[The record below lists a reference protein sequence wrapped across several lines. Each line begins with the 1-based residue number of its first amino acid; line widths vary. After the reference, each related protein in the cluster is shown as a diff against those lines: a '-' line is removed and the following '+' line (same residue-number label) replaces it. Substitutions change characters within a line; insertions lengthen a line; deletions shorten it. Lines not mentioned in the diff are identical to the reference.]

1 MHTEQDVSRIVR
13 SWLRTDEHESA
24 DRVLDDVLLVLD
36 ATPQRR
42 PHWPAR
48 RIATVNTPAKFAI
61 AAAAVVIVAVVGI
74 NLLPSTG
81 GVGGTAASPSRT
93 PTLTPTSS
101 LPPNPA
107 EYFPPSGELAI
118 GRHSMIREGVRFSI
132 DVAAPGWRSQQGFE
146 FIKGTEGQPDG
157 AGLLFWSTT
166 PDNVYAD
173 PCAHTPLTPAA
184 SPDIASLATA
194 VSRIPGTQ
202 LVSGPT
208 DLTVDGQPAKRTVI
222 TVPEDIDC
230 EGVVKLWY
238 DDGMGS
244 EAGRFPTVLPS
255 TMRVWMIDVDGTTVW
270 IDGETYVT
278 SEDTSP
284 TLEREMQEMIDSIV
298 FE

>member
-36 ATPQRR
+36 ATPQRWPR
-42 PHWPAR
+42 WPAR
-48 RIATVNTPAKFAI
+48 RIATMNTTAKFAI
-61 AAAAVVIVAVVGI
+61 AAAAVVLVAVVGI

-81 GVGGTAASPSRT
+81 GVGGTAASFSPSPT
-93 PTLTPTSS
+93 PNSS

-107 EYFPPSGELAI
+107 QAFPPAGELAI

-146 FIKGTEGQPDG
+146 FIKGTEGQSDG

-173 PCAHTPLTPAA
+173 PCAHTPLTPA
-184 SPDIASLATA
+184 PGPEIASLASA

-208 DLTVDGQPAKRTVI
+208 DLTVDGQPVKRTVI
-222 TVPEDIDC
+222 TIPEDIDC
-230 EGVVKLWY
+230 EGVLRLWY

-270 IDGETYVT
+270 IDGETYDNP
-278 SEDTSP
+278 EDTSP
-284 TLEREMQEMIDSIV
+284 TLERELQQMIESIV

>member
-13 SWLRTDEHESA
+13 SWLRFDEHESA
-24 DRVLDDVLLVLD
+24 DQVLAIVLDSLD

-42 PHWPAR
+42 PWWPAR
-48 RIATVNTPAKFAI
+48 RMATVNSTAKFAI
-61 AAAAVVIVAVVGI
+61 AAAAVVVVAVVGF

-81 GVGGTAASPSRT
+81 GVGGTAASPSLT
-93 PTLTPTSS
+93 PTPTPTSS

-132 DVAAPGWRSQQGFE
+132 NVAAPGWRSQQGFE
-146 FIKGTEGQPDG
+146 FIKGTEGEPDG

-166 PDNVYAD
+166 PDNVYSN

-184 SPDIASLATA
+184 GPGIGSLATA

-208 DLTVDGQPAKRTVI
+208 DLTVDGQPVKRTVI
-222 TVPEDIDC
+222 TIPEDIDC
-230 EGVVKLWY
+230 AGVLKLWY

-255 TMRVWMIDVDGTTVW
+255 TMRVWMIDVDGATVW
-270 IDGETYVT
+270 IDGETY
-278 SEDTSP
+278 ENYAETSP
-284 TLEREMQEMIDSIV
+284 TLEREIQQMIESIV

>member
-13 SWLRTDEHESA
+13 SWLRADEHESA
-24 DRVLDDVLLVLD
+24 DQVLAIVLDSLD

-42 PHWPAR
+42 PRWPAR
-48 RIATVNTPAKFAI
+48 RIATVNTTAKFAI
-61 AAAAVVIVAVVGI
+61 AAAAVLVVAVVGI

-81 GVGGTAASPSRT
+81 GVGGTAASPSTT
-93 PTLTPTSS
+93 PTLTPS
-101 LPPNPA
+101 LPPNPTQS
-107 EYFPPSGELAI
+107 FPPAGELAI

-132 DVAAPGWRSQQGFE
+132 NVAAPGWRSQQGFE
-146 FIKGTEGQPDG
+146 VIKGTEGEPDG

-166 PDNVYAD
+166 PDNVYAN
-173 PCAHTPLTPAA
+173 PCAHTPLSPAA
-184 SPDIASLATA
+184 GPGIASLATA

-208 DLTVDGQPAKRTVI
+208 DLTVDGQPVKRTVI
-222 TVPEDIDC
+222 TIPENIDC
-230 EGVVKLWY
+230 PGLLKLWY

-270 IDGETYVT
+270 IDGETYAT
-278 SEDTSP
+278 YGDTSP
-284 TLEREMQEMIDSIV
+284 TLESEIQQMIESIV

>member
-48 RIATVNTPAKFAI
+48 RIATVNTTAKFAI
-61 AAAAVVIVAVVGI
+61 AAAAVVLVAVVGI

-81 GVGGTAASPSRT
+81 GVGGIAASLSPS
-93 PTLTPTSS
+93 PTATPTSS

-107 EYFPPSGELAI
+107 ESFPPAGELAI

-132 DVAAPGWRSQQGFE
+132 NVAASGWRSQQGFE

-157 AGLLFWSTT
+157 AGLLFWSLT
-166 PDNVYAD
+166 PDNVYAN

-184 SPDIASLATA
+184 GPGIASLATA
-194 VSRIPGTQ
+194 VSRIPGTE

-208 DLTVDGQPAKRTVI
+208 DLTVDGQPVKRTVI
-222 TVPEDIDC
+222 TIPEDIDC
-230 EGVVKLWY
+230 AGVLKLWY

-255 TMRVWMIDVDGTTVW
+255 TMRVWMFDVDGTTVW
-270 IDGETYVT
+270 IDGETYE
-278 SEDTSP
+278 SDEDTSP
-284 TLEREMQEMIDSIV
+284 TLEREIQQMIESIV